1 MPENYDVT
9 VTSPSLTVNVDDSG
23 AFSAAINY
31 EAPTRSIQHTNLIL
45 DDFSA
50 GFDGVTK
57 IFPLTVNGVAYSPS
71 NEQQLIIQV
80 NGVVLRPTIDYT
92 ISGSTISFVVAPTGG
107 QIFSGVA
114 LQTIADITRTVV
126 FHIDNGSND
135 ITTGS
140 KGVLTLDVAGT
151 IEEWRV
157 LSDQTG
163 VIAVDIEKS
172 TFTDYPNNFSSIVGS
187 EYPVLINQNKRKDED
202 LTTWTKNLALGDVLK
217 FVVLS
222 CTGIQKCS
230 VFLKLKL

>member
-1 MPENYDVT
+1 MTQNYEVT
-9 VTSPSLTVNVDDSG
+9 VTSPSLTVNVDESG
-23 AFSAAINY
+23 AFSAAVNY

-50 GFDGVTK
+50 GFDGATK

-80 NGVVLRPTIDYT
+80 NGVVLRPAIDYT
-92 ISGSTISFVVAPTGG
+92 ISGSTITFVVAPTNS

-163 VIAVDIEKS
+163 IIAVDIEKS
-172 TFTDYPNNFSSIVGS
+172 TFNDYPNNFSSIVGS
-187 EYPVLINQNKRKDED
+187 EYPTLINQNKRKDDD

>member
-1 MPENYDVT
+1 MTQNYDVT

-23 AFSAAINY
+23 AFSAAVNY

-50 GFDGVTK
+50 GFDGITK
-57 IFPLTVNGVAYSPS
+57 IFPLTVNSVAYSPS

-92 ISGSTISFVVAPTGG
+92 ISGSTISFVVAPTSG

-187 EYPVLINQNKRKDED
+187 EYPVLINQDKSKDED

>member
-1 MPENYDVT
+1 MTQNYDVT

-23 AFSAAINY
+23 AFSAAVNY
-31 EAPTRSIQHTNLIL
+31 EAPRKSIQHTNLIL

-92 ISGSTISFVVAPTGG
+92 ISGSTISFVVAPTSG

>member
-1 MPENYDVT
+1 MTQNYDVT
-9 VTSPSLTVNVDDSG
+9 VTSPSLTVNVDESG
-23 AFSAAINY
+23 AFSAAVNY

-50 GFDGVTK
+50 GFDGATT

-92 ISGSTISFVVAPTGG
+92 ISGSTITFVVAPTNN
-107 QIFSGVA
+107 QNFSGVA

-126 FHIDNGSND
+126 FHIDNGSTD

-140 KGVLTLDVAGT
+140 KGVLTLDVVGS

-157 LSDQTG
+157 LSDQSG
-163 VIAVDIEKS
+163 VIAIDIEKS
-172 TFTDYPNNFSSIVGS
+172 TFNDYPNNFSSIVGS
-187 EYPVLINQNKRKDED
+187 EYPVLLNESKRKDDD

>member
-1 MPENYDVT
+1 MTNNYDVT
-9 VTSPSLTVNVDDSG
+9 ITSPDLTVNVDDGG
-23 AFSAAINY
+23 AFSASINY
-31 EAPTRSIQHTNLIL
+31 EAASKSIQHTNLIL
-45 DDFSA
+45 DNFSS
-50 GFDGVTK
+50 GFDGTTTT
-57 IFPLTVNGVAYSPS
+57 FPLTVNGVAYSPS

-80 NGVVLRPTIDYT
+80 NGVVLRPAIDYT
-92 ISGSTISFVVAPTGG
+92 VSGSTITFVVAPSGG
-107 QIFSGVA
+107 QTFSGVA
-114 LQTIADITRTVV
+114 LQTIADLTRTIV

-135 ITTGS
+135 ISLGS

-163 VIAVDIEKS
+163 TIAVDIEKS

-187 EYPVLINQNKRKDED
+187 EFPVLLNENKHKDDD

-230 VFLKLKL
+230 VFLKLRL